1 MRLHKLSPLLLGSLV
16 AGLFAFAACASE
28 APQATTPAT
37 TATSSTAPPPA
48 SETAPPE
55 PAASSAAPAA
65 SSAAP
70 PPKKPA
76 LLNVIKGAKE
86 ASGNVPSDGT
96 TKVEVGET
104 ELATLKILDGA
115 LSKPKLVTLKLDPK
129 GKAHGQVAGSLY
141 RVSMTEP
148 DGTPTTVSTAGE
160 PFVLTLSTGGKK
172 DLNLAIGETVTE
184 KGKQKLVWRVVA
196 PKSVDEAA
204 KTATFELT
212 SLSDL
217 GIHLTAKEP
226 TKEPATK

>member
-37 TATSSTAPPPA
+37 TATSSAAPPPA

-55 PAASSAAPAA
+55 PAASTAAPAA

-76 LLNVIKGAKE
+76 IMNVIKGAKE
-86 ASGNVPSDGT
+86 ASGLVPLSGS
-96 TKVEVGET
+96 KVEVGET

-115 LSKPKLVTLKLDPK
+115 LSKAQSVTLKLDPK

-141 RVSMTEP
+141 RITVAEL
-148 DGTPTTVSTAGE
+148 DGTPATVSTAGDA
-160 PFVLTLSTGGKK
+160 FVLTLPTGGKK